1 MEVKTKERARPRE
14 ERQERVDAQAERLPT
29 HRNTRPRG
37 NPAPDRQDL
46 ERSRERF
53 ESLLGR

>member
-1 MEVKTKERARPRE
+1 MEAKTKERARPRE
-14 ERQERVDAQAERLPT
+14 ERQETVAARTERLPT
-29 HRNTRPRG
+29 HKNTRPRG
-37 NPAPDRQDL
+37 NPAADRQDL